1 MDRQPLPSMTPQMFE
16 ILLTLIDGECHG
28 YAIMRD
34 VAERTGGE
42 VKLLPGALY
51 RHLHRMLEAG
61 IIEEVGPKSLEGDA
75 RRRCYKV
82 TPFGLRFAEAE
93 ATRLARLVAA
103 ARARNLIKQPEP
115 AQ

>member
-1 MDRQPLPSMTPQMFE
+1 MRIRLLGTGTPTPSLRRMGSSYMVE
-16 ILLTLIDGECHG
+16 
-28 YAIMRD
+28 
-34 VAERTGGE
+34 TGGDTI
-42 VKLLPGALY
+42 LFDLGPGAC
-51 RHLHRMLEAG
+51 HRMLEAG
-61 IIEEVGPKSLEGDA
+61 IIEEIGPKSLEGDA

-103 ARARNLIKQPEP
+103 ARARNLLKQPEP